1 MMEYKDYYKILGVE
15 RTATAEDVKKA
26 YRKLARKYHPD
37 VSKEAG
43 AEARFKE
50 IGEAYHVLQDPEKRA
65 AYDQLGDRWR
75 PGQEFTPPPDWSA
88 GFEFTRGTVP
98 PEDAV
103 EFSDFFSALFGH
115 FGRAARPPRTGGEDH
130 HAKIFIGIEDAIT
143 GATRT
148 FTLRMPHLDAGGHV
162 VLRERTLNVR
172 IPKGLR
178 EGQLIRLAGQGSP
191 GIGGGTPGDLYLEV
205 HFAPHPLYRVEARDV
220 FLTLPLAPWEAA
232 LGATINAPTPT
243 GTVKVKVP
251 PGSQSGQ
258 SLRLKGRGLPGDPAG
273 DCYLV
278 LQVVLP
284 KADTPQAQQLY
295 RTMAETL
302 AFNPRQTLG
311 V

>member
-1 MMEYKDYYKILGVE
+1 MWV
-15 RTATAEDVKKA
+15 
-26 YRKLARKYHPD
+26 
-37 VSKEAG
+37 
-43 AEARFKE
+43 KE

-98 PEDAV
+98 PDEAV
-103 EFSDFFSALFGH
+103 EFSDFFSALFGDL
-115 FGRAARPPRTGGEDH
+115 GRAARPPRAGGEDH

-143 GATRT
+143 GATRM
-148 FTLRMPHLDAGGHV
+148 FTLRMPHLDANGRV

-232 LGATINAPTPT
+232 LGATVNAPTPT
-243 GTVKVKVP
+243 GTVKVP

-284 KADTPQAQQLY
+284 KADTPRAQQIY
-295 RTMAETL
+295 RSMAETL